1 MCREFDFAG
10 QQQVALK
17 LHKLAGA
24 KDEYYVWWA
33 IVAITLQAKAA
44 AKGKVSALPTDKL
57 LQLAEVMVA
66 KQAQKGGIR
75 SYEQLMLYLD
85 ILQVCSLQAYAH
97 KCAHQLTRHLQT
109 AVLTIWT
116 VCTTHSLMNQCAYAR
131 KNIAS
136 TLCLLTGNKVSE
148 YLMQLH
154 PSGRLEIALRK
165 SVNTSMC
172 HDWTPTADSI
182 VTYEGCCR
190 LKASRSRLWRLWRAR
205 WGMSFPWQ
213 LRGAA

>member
-1 MCREFDFAG
+1 M
-10 QQQVALK
+10 ALK

-33 IVAITLQAKAA
+33 VVAITLQAKAA

-97 KCAHQLTRHLQT
+97 GCIHQLTRHLQT

-116 VCTTHSLMNQCAYAR
+116 VCITHSLMTHSLRNQCAYAR
-131 KNIAS
+131 KSIAS

-148 YLMQLH
+148 CLMQLH
-154 PSGRLEIALRK
+154 PSGGKLHCI
-165 SVNTSMC
+165 N
-172 HDWTPTADSI
+172 
-182 VTYEGCCR
+182 
-190 LKASRSRLWRLWRAR
+190 
-205 WGMSFPWQ
+205 Q
-213 LRGAA
+213 